1 MVLISSSLP
10 HTDDNML
17 IYDVYI
23 LTESQEIIE
32 KYYDLLERIVVVVV
46 VF

>member
-1 MVLISSSLP
+1 M
-10 HTDDNML
+10 
-17 IYDVYI
+17 YDVYI

-46 VF
+46 FF